1 MVWRTSQKIG
11 IAYATK
17 LKVKSKTL
25 CTVVVAKFDPPGNDE
40 KSMLE
45 NIEEGSF
52 DRSFCGMNY
61 YSKNYNNLIFI
72 LYSVKYMHVN

>member
-40 KSMLE
+40 DSLLD
-45 NIEEGSF
+45 NVEEGSF
-52 DRSFCGMNY
+52 DRSFCGKT
-61 YSKNYNNLIFI
+61 SF
-72 LYSVKYMHVN
+72 LYSFQFVYYIFKNNI